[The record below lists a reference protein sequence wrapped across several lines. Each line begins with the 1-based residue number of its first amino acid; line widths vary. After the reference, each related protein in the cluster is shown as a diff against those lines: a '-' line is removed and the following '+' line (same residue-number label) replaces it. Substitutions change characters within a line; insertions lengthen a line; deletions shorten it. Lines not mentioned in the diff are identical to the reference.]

1 MLVKTIIKEIE
12 RLPLQERFF
21 VMEQTLESIKKEE
34 LKHSKKNS
42 ILKDDN
48 NTSTFSSLLVNEKS
62 LEKDW
67 LSDEDSR
74 WDSLLLS
81 HV

>member
-1 MLVKTIIKEIE
+1 MQVKTIIKEIE

-34 LKHSKKNS
+34 LKHSQKNS
-42 ILKDDN
+42 
-48 NTSTFSSLLVNEKS
+48 TSAFSSLLVNEKS

-74 WDSLLLS
+74 WDSLLQS

>member
-1 MLVKTIIKEIE
+1 MEVKTIIKEIE

-34 LKHSKKNS
+34 LKHSEKNR
-42 ILKDDN
+42 ILKDE
-48 NTSTFSSLLVNEKS
+48 NTSTFSSILVNEKS